1 MSPPA
6 VRCARRQMPLSVRG
20 RRVFVY
26 SFAMLTITD
35 TDALARF
42 CGSLR
47 GAEFVTVDTEFMR
60 ERTYWPKLCLVQLGG
75 PDEAAVVDAL
85 APGLDLAPLL
95 EFLNDS
101 PTLKVFHAARQD
113 VEIFHHMT
121 GRIPQPLFDTQI
133 AAMVC
138 GFGESVGYETLVT
151 KLAKAR
157 IDKSMRFT
165 DWSHRPLSEKQLQY
179 ALSDVT
185 HLRVAYEKLAAKLAR
200 TGRAAWLEEEIAVL
214 TSPGTYLVEP
224 EQAWQRVKVRGG
236 KPRFLAVLKAL
247 AAWRE
252 RTAQARDV
260 PRNRV
265 MRDDMLLDIA
275 ARTPQDEGELARTR
289 SVGRAGLPAAV
300 VREVLQ
306 AVARGLAMPDSEI
319 PAMDERRDLPRG
331 IGPTVDLLKVLLKMK
346 CEEEDVAQKLVA
358 SAGDLELIAA
368 DDDADVPALKGWRR
382 ELFGEDALRLKHG
395 RLALAASRGSVRVIE
410 VGEAAAPVP
419 STEPATT
426 G

>member
-1 MSPPA
+1 MI
-6 VRCARRQMPLSVRG
+6 
-20 RRVFVY
+20 
-26 SFAMLTITD
+26 TITD

-42 CGSLR
+42 CGSLA

-75 PDEAAVVDAL
+75 PDEAAAVDAL
-85 APGLDLAPLL
+85 AEGLDLAPLVA
-95 EFLNDS
+95 FLNES

-113 VEIFHHMT
+113 IEIFHHMT
-121 GRIPQPLFDTQI
+121 GRIPHPVFDTQI

-185 HLRVAYEKLAAKLAR
+185 HLRVAYEKLAAKIER
-200 TGRAAWLEEEIAVL
+200 TGRAHWLEEEIVTL
-214 TSPGTYLVEP
+214 TSPSTYVVEP
-224 EQAWQRVKVRGG
+224 EDAWRRIKVRGG
-236 KPRFLAVLKAL
+236 KPRFLAVLKEL
-247 AAWRE
+247 GAWRE
-252 RTAQARDV
+252 RAAQARDV

-275 ARTPQDEGELARTR
+275 ARAPHDEAELARTR
-289 SVGRAGLPAAV
+289 SVGRSGLPA
-300 VREVLQ
+300 Q
-306 AVARGLAMPDSEI
+306 VARDVLEAVERGRDVPDDQCPVIE
-319 PAMDERRDLPRG
+319 ERPQLPRG
-331 IGPTVDLLKVLLKMK
+331 IGPLVDLLKVLVKMK
-346 CEEEDVAQKLVA
+346 CDEEEVAQKLVVNA
-358 SAGDLELIAA
+358 ADLELIAA
-368 DDDADVPALKGWRR
+368 DDNADVPALKGWRR

-395 RLALAASRGSVRVIE
+395 QLALASDGRAVRLIPIDGSGAMEAQRASR
-410 VGEAAAPVP
+410 
-419 STEPATT
+419 
-426 G
+426 